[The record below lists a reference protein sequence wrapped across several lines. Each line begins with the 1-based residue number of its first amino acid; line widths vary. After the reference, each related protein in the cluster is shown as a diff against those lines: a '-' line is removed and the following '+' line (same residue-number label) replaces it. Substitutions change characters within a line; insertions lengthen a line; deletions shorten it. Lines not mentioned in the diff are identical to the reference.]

1 LHHGATKSVHGRMH
15 TTTTTKGATTMTVDE
30 MMLIQIAAAERLEA
44 AQRMVRVAEVRI
56 DALVHD
62 APLRYKVE
70 DSRAGRLGRGAGH
83 RLPRRGAVADDQR
96 LAAGLAR
103 VLASRPR

>member
-1 LHHGATKSVHGRMH
+1 MH

-70 DSRAGRLGRGAGH
+70 DSRRLRA
-83 RLPRRGAVADDQR
+83 AYAD
-96 LAAGLAR
+96 LEAAQAAWDAAQDIDCPDAEL
-103 VLASRPR
+103 